1 MARSLCTHRYRDT
14 IAGGLGRRR
23 GHVLPEHAPVRNG
36 PVIRICIPHPAAG
49 R

>member
-23 GHVLPEHAPVRNG
+23 TCLQEHAPVRNG